1 MHSNLTWSRA
11 GCQTSQAR
19 PRPGRER
26 GARPKPKPD
35 RSSEGGQVN
44 VKASKRTSVSVNFSA
59 WSVMQSRLLVLR
71 QKLPAG
77 PSTTCVD
84 VAPQIYTNKVNVTVP
99 IQDPAG
105 RFYKDAQETRGWV
118 RLARG
123 ESKSNKLADMTASSK
138 KERKERGRKY
148 THAYAHN
155 HR

>member
-105 RFYKDAQETRGWV
+105 RFYKDAQETRG
-118 RLARG
+118 

-138 KERKERGRKY
+138 KERKKSQRGRKY
-148 THAYAHN
+148 THAYADSTGDG
-155 HR
+155 R